1 MQRLL
6 SILLCFLILVCAL
19 PAQAEPAAMTRDA
32 VLDLVKP
39 AVGHGYF
46 WGHNTWTSDGS
57 NKGTCSGDCPT
68 CTFKGTVGTDCSGLV
83 SKAWQIPSALQI
95 TTYATYI
102 TTDVFRFQELYW
114 KRIQRS
120 ELMPGDALVYR
131 NTTTKAGHIVLFDR
145 MGDVPG
151 RYWVYE
157 ARGCQFGVVHNQ
169 RVFSGDYIAIRRN
182 ALLETATN
190 AAQCGSHGH
199 TDPANSCSCDPGY
212 SGASCDQC
220 ASGYYGYPACVREG
234 SACEPSG
241 SIQCGDTINVDGPQQ
256 IYAFR
261 PSGRSKAQLTLNGS
275 SAGLQLNVLKQQCD
289 AKSRVG
295 AAASSLAIDYSE
307 GDVFYVSAESVQG
320 SLAEGQLSVQCETP
334 KQAWIG
340 DACASDLDCDLSHQP
355 EAGNRGF
362 CLKQGSAAFCSLP
375 CTSLCPDLLPDK
387 AQTFC
392 VQSANDNPSGV
403 CVSRSDRQNAQ
414 CTSIPGTIELLSERR
429 QQSDVKQLACVPTS
443 ATCTGIFTGRVVE
456 FDTLPGRA
464 VVGASVH
471 VTAGTFTTDATTDE
485 LGNYTVPGV
494 PCVSLTLNI
503 GAPGFLTEH
512 LSLASDGNQQHF
524 SQLRALPLA
533 CSGEGSITG
542 IVSDAVLNQPVAGA
556 RIELFPSLGRAEGTP
571 VAGITGSSAGT
582 YEFTHL
588 NAGHYTARIEAAGYA
603 PLEEEVV
610 VCGQRTLQNDFFVSR
625 ASEAALRFVLSW
637 QHPDDLD
644 LHLQLP
650 NGEEVYFDDLCHG
663 ASQSFPYATL
673 DVDHQLADGPESISI
688 SALIPGRYT
697 LFVHNYSR
705 DFAPN
710 QPGFQDSQAQVS
722 VFGNGGSLLGRF
734 PVPIRGSGLYWD
746 VLSFEGLHPEKLIPI
761 QALSSERLR
770 PENYV
775 QACRP

>member
-6 SILLCFLILVCAL
+6 SSLLSLLVLVSAL
-19 PAQAEPAAMTRDA
+19 PAQAEPAAMTREA

-46 WGHNTWTSDGS
+46 WGHNTWTNDGS
-57 NKGTCSGDCPT
+57 NIGTCSGDCPS

-83 SKAWQIPSALQI
+83 SKAWQVPSALP
-95 TTYATYI
+95 I
-102 TTDVFRFQELYW
+102 TTDQGHLSTEIFRFQELYW

-120 ELMPGDALVYR
+120 ELIAGDALVYR
-131 NTTTKAGHIVLFDR
+131 NAANSAGHIVLFDR

-169 RVFSGDYIAIRRN
+169 RAFTADYIAIRRN
-182 ALLETATN
+182 ALIESATLG
-190 AAQCGSHGH
+190 ADCGSHGRSE
-199 TDPANSCSCDPGY
+199 PANSCSCDPGY
-212 SGASCDQC
+212 SGASCNQC
-220 ASGYYGYPACVREG
+220 APGYYGYPACVREG
-234 SACEPSG
+234 SSCEPSG
-241 SIQCGDTINVDGPQQ
+241 SIQCGDIINLDGPQP

-261 PSGRSKAQLTLNGS
+261 PSGRGKAQLTLNGS
-275 SAGLQLNVLKQQCD
+275 TAGLQLSVLKQECEAQ
-289 AKSRVG
+289 SSVG
-295 AAASSLAIDYSE
+295 AATSSLSVDYSE
-307 GDVFYVSAESVQG
+307 GDVFYVSAESAQG
-320 SLAEGQLSVQCETP
+320 NVTEGQLSVQCETP

-340 DACASDLDCDLSHQP
+340 DACESDADCDLSHQP

-375 CTSLCPDLLPDK
+375 CVSLCPDLLPDK
-387 AQTFC
+387 APTFC
-392 VQSANDNPSGV
+392 VQNPNGDLSGI
-403 CVSRSDRQNAQ
+403 CVSRSDRQNAE
-414 CTSIPGTIELLSERR
+414 CTNIPGTIELLSERY

-443 ATCTGIFTGRVVE
+443 AKCTGSLAGRVVE

-471 VTAGTFTTDATTDE
+471 VTAGTFTADATADE

-494 PCVSLTLNI
+494 PCGRLTLEI
-503 GAPGFLTEH
+503 AALGFLTEH
-512 LSLASDGNQQHF
+512 LSFASDGDQRHF
-524 SQLRALPLA
+524 SQLQALPLA

-542 IVSDAVLNQPVAGA
+542 IVSDAVVNQPLPGA
-556 RIELFPSLGRAEGTP
+556 RIELFQSLGRAEGIP
-571 VAGITGSSAGT
+571 VAGITVSSVGT

-588 NAGHYTARIEAAGYA
+588 SAGHYTARIEAAGYA

-610 VCGQRTLQNDFFVSR
+610 VCGQRVLQNNFFVSK
-625 ASEAALRFVLSW
+625 ASEAALTFVLSW

-650 NGEEVYFDDLCHG
+650 NGEEVYFDDLCRG
-663 ASQSFPYATL
+663 VSQSFPYATL
-673 DVDHQLADGPESISI
+673 DVDHQLADGPERISV

-705 DFAPN
+705 EFAPN
-710 QPGFQDSQAQVS
+710 QADFQDSQAQVS
-722 VFGNGGSLLGRF
+722 VFGNGGSFLGRF
-734 PVPIRGSGLYWD
+734 PVPTRGSGLYWD
-746 VLSFEGLHPEKLIPI
+746 VLSFEGMHPEKLIPI
-761 QALSSERLR
+761 QRLSSERVR